1 MFGVLLDVSG
11 SMEQSFE
18 AHYDKRDALTDDNV
32 KRSHGIVTTLNN
44 IVQQE
49 ITTYE
54 RKDLVFVSAFG
65 LDPSKCKGIDTCDF
79 VYMLEER
86 NTLQEIDKRMHRWEK
101 EYPYNGHRIL
111 IEFARSKNAKHAVPW
126 IREKLKQK
134 EAGIL
139 WEVLKD
145 DKKLTKRLI
154 DLIPPE
160 GTYENAEIASNVS
173 TSASIGGGI
182 LSGVFLIAAPFTG
195 GATLL
200 LAAAAGAAVG
210 AGGYAARQSINS
222 AADNHEALKLA
233 RSAVED
239 KIRKEIKLETILKRL
254 QRLKPHSAQ
263 HVSNLLD
270 MVLKENKEASS
281 SRVHEIIDSIKPYI
295 YGGTPM
301 IKALTEAKEI
311 FDTST
316 EINPKVLFILSDGH
330 AADGDPVFIPQELHK
345 SNVIVVTCYFTSEP
359 IPNPKCLVD
368 KENAS
373 WDKGA
378 RTLYHMSSTMV
389 NTRAPITHLVDYGW
403 KLPSS
408 GESRLF
414 VQANS
419 LDVVEEF
426 CKVAV
431 SQLTHGTDALVHML
445 GRISLATY
453 INQEIDDFKAR
464 LQVGATCY
472 ANAIGA
478 VFHLAMLRIVGR
490 DGGFPTFKAIR
501 AHVIREYHKKGA
513 GIEGATTEEVVK
525 SVCPEYRL
533 RYRKVDEEGA
543 RQAINGRRP
552 VVARF
557 SWTSKQK
564 EMFEDFYERSPK
576 AILSAKD
583 VAVEGT
589 C

>member
-1 MFGVLLDVSG
+1 MFGVLFDVSG
-11 SMEQSFE
+11 SMEQSFA

-44 IVQQE
+44 IVHQE

-54 RKDLVFVSAFG
+54 REDLVFVSAFG
-65 LDPSKCKGIDTCDF
+65 LNPSKCKDTDTCDF
-79 VYMLEER
+79 VSMLEER
-86 NTLQEIDKRMHRWEK
+86 KTLQEIDKRMHRWEK
-101 EYPYNGHRIL
+101 EYPYNGHSIL
-111 IEFARSKNAKHAVPW
+111 IEFAMSKNAEHAVPW
-126 IREKLKQK
+126 IKEKLIQK

-145 DKKLTKRLI
+145 DDELTEKFIR
-154 DLIPPE
+154 LIPPE
-160 GTYENAEIASNVS
+160 GTYEKAQAASNAGEN
-173 TSASIGGGI
+173 ASSFGTKLAIY
-182 LSGVFLIAAPFTG
+182 GVLAVPFTG
-195 GATLL
+195 GISLL
-200 LAAAAGAAVG
+200 GTASGVGLLMGGKAVKK
-210 AGGYAARQSINS
+210 SIDS
-222 AADNHEALKLA
+222 SIEDHEALKLA
-233 RSAVED
+233 HDTVED
-239 KIRKEIKLETILKRL
+239 KLCKELKLETILQKL
-254 QRLKPHSAQ
+254 QILKPHSVKY
-263 HVSNLLD
+263 VSNLLD
-270 MVLKENKEASS
+270 TVLQENKEASS
-281 SRVHEIIDSIKPYI
+281 SRIHEIIDSIKPYI
-295 YGGTPM
+295 YGETPM
-301 IKALTEAKEI
+301 VKALMEAKEV
-311 FDTST
+311 FDCYT
-316 EINPKVLFILSDGH
+316 EVNPKILFILSDGYPTY
-330 AADGDPVFIPQELHK
+330 GDPVFIPQELQR

-368 KENAS
+368 EEDTS
-373 WDKGA
+373 WDEGA
-378 RTLYHMSSTMV
+378 CNLFRMSSTMP

-403 KLPSS
+403 KLPSC
-408 GESRLF
+408 GECRLF
-414 VQANS
+414 VRANS

-431 SQLTHGTDALVHML
+431 SQLTHSTDALVHML

-501 AHVIREYHKKGA
+501 AHVIREYRKKGA
-513 GIEGATTEEVVK
+513 SIEGSTTEEVVK

-543 RQAINGRRP
+543 RQAINERRP

-564 EMFEDFYERSPK
+564 EIFENFYERSPK
-576 AILSAKD
+576 AILSAND
-583 VAVEGT
+583 VAVEGA

>member
-1 MFGVLLDVSG
+1 MFGVLFDVSG
-11 SMEQSFE
+11 SMKQSFA
-18 AHYDKRDALTDDNV
+18 AHYDKRDALTDANV

-44 IVQQE
+44 IVNQE

-79 VYMLEER
+79 VSMLEER

-111 IEFARSKNAKHAVPW
+111 IKFARSKNAKHAVPW
-126 IREKLKQK
+126 IRKKLKQE

-145 DKKLTKRLI
+145 DEKLTKTLI

-160 GTYENAEIASNVS
+160 GTYENTKIASNAS
-173 TSASIGGGI
+173 TGTSFSGGI
-182 LSGVFLIAAPFTG
+182 LAAVSIIAAPFTLG
-195 GATLL
+195 LSLALVGVGT
-200 LAAAAGAAVG
+200 AAAAGG
-210 AGGYAARQSINS
+210 SAARQSINS
-222 AADNHEALKLA
+222 AVDNHEALKLA
-233 RSAVED
+233 RSTVED
-239 KIRKEIKLETILKRL
+239 KIRKEIKLETILKKL

-270 MVLKENKEASS
+270 TVLKENKEASS

-295 YGGTPM
+295 YGRTPM
-301 IKALTEAKEI
+301 VKALMEAKKI
-311 FDTST
+311 FDSST
-316 EINPKVLFILSDGH
+316 EINPKVLFILSDGD
-330 AADGDPVFIPQELHK
+330 ATDGDPVFIPQELQS
-345 SNVIVVTCYFTSEP
+345 SNVIVVTCYFTSQP

-368 KENAS
+368 KEDAS

-378 RTLYHMSSTMV
+378 HALYRMSSTMA

-403 KLPSS
+403 RLPSS

-414 VQANS
+414 VRASS

-453 INQEIDDFKAR
+453 INQQNDDFEAR

-490 DGGFPTFKAIR
+490 EGGFPTFKAIR

-513 GIEGATTEEVVK
+513 NIEGATTEEVVK

-564 EMFEDFYERSPK
+564 EMFESFYERSPK
-576 AILSAKD
+576 AILSVND